1 VSGTNITVLC
11 QNWVNARVSG
21 GDSGSPVFIGSGSS
35 SVKLAGIL
43 WGGNSSGTTFVYSP
57 IGGIEQE
64 LGSLTTF

>member
-1 VSGTNITVLC
+1 MTQSAPQIGICRSGAPTLAFTPPT
-11 QNWVNARVSG
+11 R
-21 GDSGSPVFIGSGSS
+21 SS